1 MNQASSSPTF
11 DNAFGNFVRAIAREV
26 AQEFAGNSPQSLP
39 TKPRL
44 ISVKDAAEY
53 LAISKREVYNMIA
66 NRELK
71 AVVHGR
77 RKMLERA
84 DLELWVEE
92 NKR

>member
-1 MNQASSSPTF
+1 MSHASSSPISG
-11 DNAFGNFVRAIAREV
+11 DAFANFVRAIAREV
-26 AQEFAGNSPQSLP
+26 LQEFAGNSRQSTS
-39 TKPRL
+39 TKPKL
-44 ISVKDAAEY
+44 ISVKEAAEY

-66 NRELK
+66 NRELR

-84 DLELWVEE
+84 DLQLWVEE